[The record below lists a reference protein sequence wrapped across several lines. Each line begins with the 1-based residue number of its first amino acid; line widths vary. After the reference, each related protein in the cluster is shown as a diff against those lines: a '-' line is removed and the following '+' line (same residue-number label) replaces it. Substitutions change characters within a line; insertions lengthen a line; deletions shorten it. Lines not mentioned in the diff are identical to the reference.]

1 MILLKRRRRFLPLEG
16 EALPFYGEEG
26 VTLAEKEELEI
37 QEFLAKLDIWLKL
50 VNKEIQIS
58 PFKK

>member
-26 VTLAEKEELEI
+26 VTFLKRRERELS
-37 QEFLAKLDIWLKL
+37 L
-50 VNKEIQIS
+50 
-58 PFKK
+58 